1 MLAGDFMFAKRFT
14 ELPEG
19 AVEEAIA
26 YIEVAWYGV
35 TTLWSKLQP
44 ELRTEKRVLCINY
57 LVAWYLA
64 DLYPASIQG
73 VYTQNG
79 ANIRSKNIGGTE
91 ISFNPRKVQA
101 SLEVLTTNIFG
112 LRALDMIASCPDMF
126 LLR

>member
-1 MLAGDFMFAKRFT
+1 MLAGDFKFANRFT
-14 ELPEG
+14 ELPDG
-19 AVEEAIA
+19 AVEEAIT
-26 YIEVAWYGV
+26 YIEANWHGV
-35 TTLWSKLQP
+35 TTLWSRSKP
-44 ELRTEKRVLCINY
+44 EIREEMRVLCINY

-64 DLYPASIQG
+64 DLYPGNIQG

-91 ISFNPRKVQA
+91 ISFNARKVQA

-112 LRALDMIASCPDMF
+112 IRALDMISACPDMF

>member
-1 MLAGDFMFAKRFT
+1 MLAGDFRFANRFT

-19 AVEEAIA
+19 AVEEAIT
-26 YIEVAWYGV
+26 YIEVAWYGI
-35 TTLWSKLQP
+35 TTLWAKLP
-44 ELRTEKRVLCINY
+44 SEVRSEKRELCINY

-101 SLEVLTTNIFG
+101 SLEVLTTNILG
-112 LRALDMIASCPDMF
+112 LRALDMIASCHDMF
-126 LLR
+126 LLM

>member
-1 MLAGDFMFAKRFT
+1 MLAGDFRFT
-14 ELPEG
+14 ARFTNLPSG
-19 AVEEAIA
+19 AIEEAID
-26 YIEVAWYGV
+26 YIEVAWCGIR
-35 TTLWSKLQP
+35 TLWTRLKP
-44 ELRTEKRVLCINY
+44 ALRDEKRELCINY

-91 ISFNPRKVQA
+91 ISFNSRKVQA

>member
-1 MLAGDFMFAKRFT
+1 MLAGDFMFTSRFT
-14 ELPEG
+14 DLPEG
-19 AVEEAIA
+19 AIEEAIA
-26 YIEVAWYGV
+26 YIEVAWCGIR
-35 TTLWSKLQP
+35 TLWSKISP
-44 ELRTEKRVLCINY
+44 VLREQKRDLCINY

-64 DLYPASIQG
+64 DLYPACIQG

-91 ISFNPRKVQA
+91 ISFNARKVQA

-112 LRALDMIASCPDMF
+112 IRALDMITTCPDMF